1 MKETDK
7 IDIATGLKAGSAN
20 WKNKKVTWPEL
31 VTRLSETVKT
41 NETHKEFIGA
51 NREEQLR
58 IKDVGGFVGGY
69 LRGGKRRHNTVVH
82 RQLLTLDIDFAHK
95 DFWDDFTL
103 AFDCAAVLHA
113 THKHC
118 EASPRYRLIIPLTRE
133 CTPDEYVAVGR
144 KVAGDLGI
152 DLFDNT
158 TFEPNRLM
166 FWPSTPK
173 DMEYY
178 FRSQTGP
185 WVDADE
191 VLASYADWKDSS
203 LWPTSQTKFDE
214 VKAHA
219 DKQEDPETKKGIVG
233 AFCRTYTITE
243 AITKFLADEY
253 LPTDIENRY
262 TYSKSTT
269 SAGLIVYDDKF
280 AFSHHGTDPC
290 SGKLSNAFDLVRVH
304 RFGHLDEGSTPGKA
318 TKSYK
323 AMDDFAREDKAVR
336 KVIAEDNVSTAR
348 YDFSEDIPD
357 DLTAADPEAEDITW
371 MQDLEIDSRK
381 NYLSTATN
389 LNLIF
394 ANDHRL
400 KKLFRLNDFD
410 SKRYVFNNLPWRKVA
425 SPEPVRNVDY
435 SGIRNYIESIY
446 GITGAQKIEDSI
458 SLEFEK
464 NKYHPVV
471 DYLEGL
477 KWDGIARIDTLLI
490 NLFGAEDNI
499 YTREAIRKW
508 LVGGVARVMQ
518 PGVKFELVLVLV
530 GAQIQGAGK
539 SSFLRALGRQWFSDS
554 FSTLQGKESFE
565 QLQGAWIIEMAEM
578 AGLKNAEVESIKH
591 FISKQDDTFRP
602 AYGRTPETFLRQ
614 CIFGASTNK
623 VGFLKDPS
631 GGRRFMPIDT
641 KPVQLVDNPALLEF
655 LASPE
660 TINQVWAEAFTLYKA
675 KEPLYLSRPA
685 EAIASV
691 EQMKHSETDERK
703 GLIEH
708 YMNTLLPADWDD
720 KDIFERRTYL
730 NDTLTPRGT
739 VARTY
744 VCVIEIWCECLGK
757 NREDADRWKTRELN
771 DIVRSIEGW
780 EFVNS
785 TRNFPQYGKQ
795 KYYQIKI

>member
-1 MKETDK
+1 MTDK
-7 IDIATGLKAGSAN
+7 IDIATGLRYNSPS

-31 VTRLSETVKT
+31 VQMLSQTVKT
-41 NETHKEFIGA
+41 NETLKEFLGA
-51 NREEQLR
+51 TREEQLR

-69 LRGGKRRHNTVVH
+69 LRGGKRKHDTVVH

-95 DFWDDFTL
+95 DFWQDFTL
-103 AFDCAAVLHA
+103 AMDCAAVLHA

-118 EASPRYRLIIPLTRE
+118 EASPRYRLIIPLNRE
-133 CTPDEYVAVGR
+133 CTPDEYVAAGR

-178 FRSQTGP
+178 FKTQAGP
-185 WVDADE
+185 AVDVDE
-191 VLASYADWKDSS
+191 VLATYADWKDSS
-203 LWPTSQTKFDE
+203 LWPTSQTKFDQ
-214 VKAHA
+214 VRAHA

-233 AFCRTYTITE
+233 AFCRAYTMTE
-243 AITKFLADEY
+243 AITKFLTEEY

-269 SAGLIVYDDKF
+269 AAGLIVYDDKF

-304 RFGHLDEGSTPGKA
+304 RFGHLDEGLTSGKA

-336 KVIAEDNVSTAR
+336 KLIASDTLSDAR
-348 YDFSEDIPD
+348 YDFNEDMPEDLSE
-357 DLTAADPEAEDITW
+357 ADPEAEDITW
-371 MQDLEIDSRK
+371 MQDLEIDGRK
-381 NYLSTATN
+381 NYLSSATN

-410 SKRYVFNNLPWRKVA
+410 SKRYVFNNLPWRKVPK
-425 SPEPVRNVDY
+425 PEPVRNVDY

-464 NKYHPVV
+464 NHFHPVG
-471 DYLEGL
+471 DYLRGL
-477 KWDGIARIDTLLI
+477 TWDGVPRIDTLLI
-490 NLFGAEDNI
+490 NLFGAEDTQ
-499 YTREAIRKW
+499 YTREAMRKW

-518 PGVKFELVLVLV
+518 PGIKFELVLVLV

-539 SSFLRALGRQWFSDS
+539 SSFLKALGRQWFSDS

-565 QLQGAWIIEMAEM
+565 QLQGAWIIEMAEL
-578 AGLKNAEVESIKH
+578 AGLKNAEVEGIRH
-591 FISKQDDTFRP
+591 FISKQEDSFRP
-602 AYGRTPETFLRQ
+602 AYGRTTETYPRQ
-614 CIFGASTNK
+614 SIFGGTTNRRD
-623 VGFLKDPS
+623 FLKDPV
-631 GGRRFMPIDT
+631 GNRRFMPIDT
-641 KPVQLVDNPALLEF
+641 KPVKLVDNPELWAFINDE
-655 LASPE
+655 A
-660 TINQVWAEAFTLYKA
+660 TINQVWAEAVTLYKA
-675 KEPLYLSRPA
+675 KEPLYLSHDA
-685 EAIASV
+685 EAIAAV

-703 GLIEH
+703 GIIEQ
-708 YMNTLLPADWDD
+708 YLNTPLPKDWDS
-720 KDIFERRTYL
+720 KDEYDRRAYFADPL
-730 NDTLTPRGT
+730 VKGT
-739 VARTY
+739 EAREY
-744 VCVIEIWCECLGK
+744 VCTAEIWCECLGK
-757 NREDADRWKTRELN
+757 KREDLDPYKSRELN
-771 DIVRSIEGW
+771 TIVRNIEGW
-780 EFVNS
+780 EFINS
-785 TRNFPQYGKQ
+785 TRNFSLYGKQ
-795 KYYQIKI
+795 KYYQKSNK